1 MINDINDDNND
12 LDDGSNYYHHVIN
25 PIKSYYTDKAF
36 LRYNFFYDIYRSSFR
51 CVYYSLMIV
60 GIIIV
65 LSPLYVFSLGQF
77 GFENTIFLDH
87 TMKAISI
94 EMSQFSMLTVI
105 LPMLFDTILDLLD
118 RTKTIN
124 FEIHERIMFII
135 ITIIHAIIN
144 ITYYGTLKGA
154 IYYIFINQASVI
166 VANCCIFSCFSKLE
180 RAKTKEKVPMVI
192 GFVLVITG
200 AILKMYGFVYMSL
213 MTPGILISAIG
224 NIIQIFNCVVWMLV
238 ILNITP
244 CKQKWGTISKA
255 PALTISKAPAL
266 TDAEETV
273 LVYFFIFICWI
284 IVVFISN
291 QATNSISWKASTVS
305 NILTFQICHICLV
318 FVVIAVPMRLSKKR
332 QTLAFESITKLST
345 QVESDHMLLTQVL
358 PADVVQT
365 IQQGI
370 KVRPKNFQQC
380 TIFFSDIEG
389 FTSLSSSLDSQEV
402 MYMLDELYSVMDY
415 VTAMFKKKELLK
427 VETIGDAYMLV
438 SGVQDT
444 SVDHVRIVTE
454 YALTVRKVISLVLN
468 PITQEPLRIRIGIHT
483 GKVTAGIAGYL
494 TPHWSLFGD
503 TVNTAARMETN
514 SLPGKI
520 HVSESTA
527 NILLKHDIYD
537 LTKRDKISVK
547 GKGLMQTYWVN
558 DYKDNNYIDSYK
570 LDKLQEEC
578 KMLIQKCKANRL
590 DLDSL
595 SEVVVDE

>member
-1 MINDINDDNND
+1 
-12 LDDGSNYYHHVIN
+12 
-25 PIKSYYTDKAF
+25 
-36 LRYNFFYDIYRSSFR
+36 
-51 CVYYSLMIV
+51 MIV
-60 GIIIV
+60 GLIVV
-65 LSPLYVFSLGQF
+65 LSPLYVYTLDQF
-77 GFENTIFLDH
+77 GFDDTIFLDR
-87 TMKAISI
+87 TMKAKSI

-105 LPMLFDTILDLLD
+105 LPMLFDTILDVFD
-118 RTKTIN
+118 KTKTIN

-135 ITIIHAIIN
+135 ITLIHALVN
-144 ITYYGTLKGA
+144 ISYYGTLKGA
-154 IYYIFINQASVI
+154 VSYIFINQASVI

-180 RAKTKEKVPMVI
+180 RAKTMEKVPMVI
-192 GFVLVITG
+192 GYVLVITG
-200 AILKMYGFVYMSL
+200 AILKMYGFIYENI
-213 MTPGILISAIG
+213 MTAGILISAIG
-224 NIIQIFNCVVWMLV
+224 NVVQILNCVVWMLI

-244 CKQKWGTISKA
+244 CKRIRGTSKV
-255 PALTISKAPAL
+255 PAV

-284 IVVFISN
+284 IIVFISN
-291 QATNSISWKASTVS
+291 QVTDSVSWKSSTVS
-305 NILTFQICHICLV
+305 NILTFEICHICLV
-318 FVVIAVPMRLSKKR
+318 FVVIAVPMHLSKKR
-332 QTLAFESITKLST
+332 QTLAFESINKLST

-358 PADVVQT
+358 PADAVQA

-370 KVRPKNFQQC
+370 KVKPKNFQQC

-454 YALTVRKVISLVLN
+454 YAITVRKVISLVLN

-558 DYKDNNYIDSYK
+558 DYKDNNCIDSYK
-570 LDKLQEEC
+570 LEKLQEEC